1 MKPNPFPKTLPTFFW
16 KFLKPYRLTFTGM
29 IVAVTI
35 YAILTSLSPY
45 LMKIIIDQIIMGEN
59 NTTLLSRILWPTIL
73 FIVVYQGM
81 DLVWGLYDYFKLKTL
96 PNIRAD
102 IMNEMYAYLQGHSYS
117 FFQKNFSGSL
127 ANKINDM
134 ARGAESIL
142 AQMVDP
148 MISQAM
154 TLLIATLVMCTVNI
168 WFGIILL
175 FWSGIFLLTVLFFY
189 PRTLKYSHAFSET
202 TSVCMGKLVDAVTNI
217 MSSKLFAQQK
227 FEQNYLAKYIEESKI
242 MDVKLHQHL
251 LLVKILQ
258 GFWITL
264 LFAFMMGF
272 LIYAKERNLVTVG
285 DFAFILTLSM
295 SVMQGLWYLAS
306 HFLSFTQELGVCEQA
321 LSIMKI
327 PHAMKDVKNAK
338 ELQVTKGEIVFE
350 GVHFNYERGNNV
362 FQDKSLKILGGQK
375 VGLVGFSGSGKT
387 TFASLIL
394 RIFDLNAGRILID
407 GQDIAKV
414 MQSSLHRNIA
424 MIPQDPILFHRSLY
438 ENIHYGN
445 LNATH
450 EEVMSASKR
459 AHCHDFIE
467 LLPNGYDTE
476 VGERG
481 VKLSGGQRQRI
492 AIARAFLKNAP
503 ILILDEATSALDSIT
518 EKNIQESLDELMQK
532 RTVIVIAH
540 RLSTLAHLDRILVFM
555 NGHVIE
561 DGTHEGLLA
570 RAKHYATLWRMQAG
584 GFLPEHDSEYHE
596 NVIDPIAQSQEN
608 Q

>member
-1 MKPNPFPKTLPTFFW
+1 MPLHLPKTLPAFFW
-16 KFLKPYRLTFTGM
+16 KFLKPYRLRFIGM
-29 IVAVTI
+29 ILAVTI
-35 YAILTSLSPY
+35 YAILISVSPY
-45 LMKIIIDQIIMGEN
+45 LMKMIIDEIAQDSL
-59 NTTLLSRILWPTIL
+59 NTSLISRILWPSIW
-73 FIVVYQGM
+73 FIVVYQSM
-81 DLVWGLYDYFKLKTL
+81 DLIWGLYDYLKLKTL
-96 PNIRAD
+96 PNVRAD
-102 IMNEMYAYLQGHSYS
+102 IMNAMYAYLQGHSYS

-142 AQMVDP
+142 TQIVDP
-148 MISQAM
+148 MFSQCM
-154 TLLIATLVMCTVNI
+154 TLLIATIVMCTVNI

-175 FWSGIFLLTVLFFY
+175 FWSFIFLSTVFFFY
-189 PRTLKYSHAFSET
+189 HKTLQYSHEFSET
-202 TSVCMGKLVDAVTNI
+202 TSVCVGKLVDAVSNI

-227 FEQNYLAKYIEESKI
+227 YEQEYLGKYIEESKL
-242 MDVKLHQHL
+242 MDIKLHKHL
-251 LLVKILQ
+251 FLIKILQ
-258 GFWITL
+258 GFWVTL

-272 LIYAKERNLVTVG
+272 LIYAREENLVTVG
-285 DFAFILTLSM
+285 DFALILTLSM

-306 HFLSFTQELGVCEQA
+306 HFLSFSQELGVCEQA
-321 LSIMKI
+321 MSIMKI
-327 PHAMKDVKNAK
+327 PHGMKDAKHAKN
-338 ELQVTKGEIVFE
+338 LIVSQGEITFE

-394 RIFDLNAGRILID
+394 RVFDVNSGRILID
-407 GQDIAKV
+407 GQDISKV
-414 MQSSLHRNIA
+414 TQSSLHKNIA

-445 LNATH
+445 LRASQD
-450 EEVMSASKR
+450 EVISASKK

-467 LLPNGYDTE
+467 LLPDGYDSE

-503 ILILDEATSALDSIT
+503 ILILDEATSSLDSLT
-518 EKNIQESLDELMQK
+518 EKNIQESLDELMQN

-540 RLSTLAHLDRILVFM
+540 RLSTLSHLDRILVFM
-555 NGHVIE
+555 NGHVVE
-561 DGTHEGLLA
+561 DGNHEALLA
-570 RAKHYATLWRMQAG
+570 RGKHYATLWRLQAG
-584 GFLPEHDSEYHE
+584 GFLPEHDGEYQE
-596 NVIDPIAQSQEN
+596 NVLDPIALQDN
-608 Q
+608 NP

>member
-1 MKPNPFPKTLPTFFW
+1 MPSHLPKTLPAFFW
-16 KFLKPYRLTFTGM
+16 KFLKPYRSTFIGM
-29 IVAVTI
+29 ILAVTI
-35 YAILTSLSPY
+35 YAILTSVSPY
-45 LMKIIIDQIIMGEN
+45 LMKIIIDEITQDTP
-59 NTTLLSRILWPTIL
+59 NTSLISRILWPTIW
-73 FIVVYQGM
+73 FIIVYQSM
-81 DLVWGLYDYFKLKTL
+81 DLIWGLYDYLKLKTL
-96 PNIRAD
+96 PNVRAD
-102 IMNEMYAYLQGHSYS
+102 IMNAMYAYLQGHSYS

-142 AQMVDP
+142 TQIVDP
-148 MISQAM
+148 MFSQCM
-154 TLLIATLVMCTVNI
+154 TLLIATIVMCSVNI

-175 FWSGIFLLTVLFFY
+175 FWSFIFLSTVFFFY
-189 PRTLKYSHAFSET
+189 RKTLQYSHEFSET
-202 TSVCMGKLVDAVTNI
+202 TSVCVGKLVDAVSNI

-227 FEQNYLAKYIEESKI
+227 YEQEYLGKYVEESKL
-242 MDVKLHQHL
+242 MDIKLHKHL
-251 LLVKILQ
+251 FLIKILQ
-258 GFWITL
+258 GFWVTL

-272 LIYAKERNLVTVG
+272 LIYAREKNLVTVG
-285 DFAFILTLSM
+285 DFALILTLSM

-306 HFLSFTQELGVCEQA
+306 HFLSFSQELGVCEQA
-321 LSIMKI
+321 MSIMKI
-327 PHAMKDVKNAK
+327 PHEMKDAKHAK
-338 ELQVTKGEIVFE
+338 ELKVSQGEITFE

-394 RIFDLNAGRILID
+394 RVFDVNSGRILID
-407 GQDIAKV
+407 GQDISQVTQA
-414 MQSSLHRNIA
+414 SLHKSIA

-445 LNATH
+445 LQASH
-450 EEVMSASKR
+450 EEVLRASKK

-467 LLPNGYDTE
+467 LLPDGYDSE

-481 VKLSGGQRQRI
+481 LKLSGGQRQRI

-503 ILILDEATSALDSIT
+503 ILILDEATSALDSLT
-518 EKNIQESLDELMQK
+518 EKNIQESLDELMQN

-540 RLSTLAHLDRILVFM
+540 RLSTLSHLDRILVFM

-561 DGTHEGLLA
+561 DGNHEALLA
-570 RAKHYATLWRMQAG
+570 RGKHYATLWRLQAG
-584 GFLPEHDSEYHE
+584 GFLPEHDGEYHE
-596 NVIDPIAQSQEN
+596 NVIDPIALSQDN
-608 Q
+608 N